1 MIFAKILLVAIVTLI
16 HCQDLYPEYDYGNAI
31 EKVQGFEPADLPTP
45 EVPAESQ
52 QYSSTTWTRN
62 DYSKHYLAVGY
73 RATCQLNEITL
84 TQSNNPT
91 GIDTLAAIFVDRATL
106 IAREC
111 NFENMTTQGVPLIFI
126 VRDEGQTI
134 FEFCTFT
141 NLQYKD

>member
-1 MIFAKILLVAIVTLI
+1 MIFGKILLVAIVTLI
-16 HCQDLYPEYDYGNAI
+16 HCQDYYPTYDYITAVI
-31 EKVQGFEPADLPTP
+31 KVKGYTPDDLP
-45 EVPAESQ
+45 VDAESQ
-52 QYSSTTWTRN
+52 QYSSTTWTRT

-73 RATCQLNEITL
+73 KATCQLNGITL
-84 TQSNNPT
+84 NQSSNPI
-91 GIDTLAAIFVDRATL
+91 GSVTLAAIFVERATL

-111 NFENMTTQGVPLIFI
+111 NFEDMITQGVPLIFI